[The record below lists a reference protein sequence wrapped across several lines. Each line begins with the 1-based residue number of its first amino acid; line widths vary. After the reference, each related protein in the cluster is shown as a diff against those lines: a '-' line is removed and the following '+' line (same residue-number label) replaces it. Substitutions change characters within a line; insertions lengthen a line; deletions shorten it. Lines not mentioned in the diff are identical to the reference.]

1 MFGSKQNSGVLKMR
15 SAAIAV
21 VAAVLLAP
29 SALTAPGD
37 MVIPRDEAVGDV
49 GIPAAT
55 FPHWVHR
62 TRFRC
67 DSCHTRIFGME
78 LGSNEI
84 TMELIRQGKV
94 CGNCHNGK
102 RAFAPSFKNCA
113 RCHRSAEN

>member
-1 MFGSKQNSGVLKMR
+1 MLKVWF
-15 SAAIAV
+15 ALIV
-21 VAAVLLAP
+21 IITTVLLAR
-29 SALTAPGD
+29 SAMTAPGD

-84 TMELIRQGKV
+84 SMDLIRQGKA

-102 RAFAPSFKNCA
+102 RAFAVSFESCS
-113 RCHRSAEN
+113 RCHRSTEN